1 MAIEPRPAPAPR
13 PAAPLSWLMLPLALG
28 LAVAP
33 AGAQGKPPRGSSEEE
48 VVATVNGRPILRRDF
63 DLAVQVQL
71 RGRLQGGL
79 RLEELRAVREKVL
92 ESLIDNEVLYQK
104 AAKSRLDVPDADVEA
119 EIQRIRAGFPDPG
132 DFARVLDEEGVS
144 EADFR
149 DQVRRSILVTRFV
162 EREVVDGVAIEEED
176 LRRYYDQNPGEMT
189 RPEAARVSQIMV
201 RVAADAPPEAR
212 ATARQKIE
220 EILKELRSGKDFA
233 DLARKYSEGPEADRG
248 GDTGFVSQGGG
259 APPLLERAA
268 FQLQP
273 GQTSDIIETRI
284 GFHILRVKERRPAG
298 PIPFE
303 EARSAIRAKLRVR
316 EREGKI
322 RAYLAALKEK
332 ARVERRLPASPASP
346 APPASPA
353 R

>member
-1 MAIEPRPAPAPR
+1 MTLDPRLPLAPR
-13 PAAPLSWLMLPLALG
+13 AVALPSWLMLSLALG
-28 LAVAP
+28 LAVGP
-33 AGAQGKPPRGSSEEE
+33 AVALGKPARGSAEEE
-48 VVATVNGRPILRRDF
+48 VVATINGRPILRRDF

-71 RGRLQGGL
+71 RGRLQRGL
-79 RLEELRAVREKVL
+79 GLEELRAAREKVL
-92 ESLIDNEVLYQK
+92 EALIDSEILYQK

-119 EIQRIRAGFPDPG
+119 EIRRIRAGFPEPG
-132 DFARVLDEEGVS
+132 DFARILQQEGVS

-149 DQVRRSILVTRFV
+149 DQVRRSLLVTRFV
-162 EREVVDGVAIEEED
+162 EREVVDGLTIEDED

-189 RPEAARVSQIMV
+189 RTEAVRVSQIMA
-201 RVAADAPPEAR
+201 RVAANAPPAAR
-212 ATARQKIE
+212 AAARQKIE
-220 EILKELRSGKDFA
+220 EILKELRAGKDFA
-233 DLARKYSEGPEADRG
+233 ELARKYSEGPEADRG

-284 GFHILRVKERRPAG
+284 GFHILRVTERRPGG

-303 EARSAIRAKLRVR
+303 EARPAIRARLRAR
-316 EREGKI
+316 EREEKI
-322 RAYLAALKEK
+322 RTYLAALKEK
-332 ARVERRLPASPASP
+332 ARVERRLPAPP
-346 APPASPA
+346 APAASPA